1 MEARQLSFDDIKVK
15 NQLDEKPIKIAEN
28 ILITEHLDKIISIL
42 KDSDLD
48 SRIEY
53 INLIRECIHNVSP
66 FKDNPVDLVRWVKNK
81 EVKGNEY
88 NPNVVAPPEMELLRL
103 SIESDGYTQPIVTWD
118 NEDQIEVI
126 DGFHRHRVGKECKII
141 NERVHGYLP
150 VVGIRE
156 KQEDKN
162 NRIASTIRH
171 NRARGKHTVDSMSDI
186 ILELKARNWKNK
198 RIAKE
203 LGMDEDEILRLC
215 QITGLADVFSDE
227 EFSRSWD
234 IENAEQP
241 DFVALDEFTDFDE
254 SEQSRTV
261 NTSDETRVFHKWE
274 DWECQKAGFYKNT
287 YPGKTK
293 KECEEEYA
301 GFLSDIPRFENAMDK
316 VINEWVKSSEH
327 YLTNQAMNR
336 IAWMGQASM
345 CCDTGIP
352 SVFCGGFNL
361 LSEQQQKEADEAA
374 LKYINKWL
382 EKNDREP
389 VTMEQAN
396 PGRQATIY

>member
-1 MEARQLSFDDIKVK
+1 MKR
-15 NQLDEKPIKIAEN
+15 PIKIAN
-28 ILITEHLDKIISIL
+28 DLIIKEKTDSLIDSIKNL
-42 KDSDLD
+42 EL
-48 SRIEY
+48 EEQ
-53 INLIRECIHNVSP
+53 INYLNKIRESLHKAGP
-66 FKDNPVDLVRWVKNK
+66 FKNHPTDYTMWVKNDS
-81 EVKGNEY
+81 VKGNDY
-88 NPNVVAPPEMELLRL
+88 NPNVVAPPEMELLRH
-103 SIESDGYTQPIVTWD
+103 SINSDGYTQSIVTWQHD
-118 NEDQIEVI
+118 SEIEVI
-126 DGFHRHRVGKECKII
+126 DGFHRHRVGRECEEVKKS
-141 NERVHGYLP
+141 VHGYLP
-150 VVGIRE
+150 VVIIKEDR
-156 KQEDKN
+156 EDKN

-186 ILELKARNWKNK
+186 ILELKARNWKNS

-241 DFVALDEFTDFDE
+241 DFIPLDEFTDFDE

-261 NTSDETRVFHKWE
+261 NTSDETRIFHTWK

-293 KECEEEYA
+293 QECEQEYA
-301 GFLSDIPRFENAMDK
+301 VFLTDIPRFETAMNC
-316 VINEWVKSSEH
+316 VISEWKHSCEH
-327 YLTNQAMNR
+327 YITNQAMNR

-345 CCDTGIP
+345 CYDTGIP
-352 SVFCGGFNL
+352 ASFCGGFNL

-374 LKYINKWL
+374 LTYLNKWL
-382 EKNDREP
+382 KSNNREP

-396 PGRQATIY
+396 PGRQSTIY

>member
-1 MEARQLSFDDIKVK
+1 MNKPMEIAKEIIIKEK
-15 NQLDEKPIKIAEN
+15 LDSLIDSILNLELDEKV
-28 ILITEHLDKIISIL
+28 EHLNKIRKELHSI
-42 KDSDLD
+42 
-48 SRIEY
+48 
-53 INLIRECIHNVSP
+53 SP
-66 FKDNPVDLVRWVKNK
+66 FKDNPVDLVQWVKND

-88 NPNVVAPPEMELLRL
+88 NPNVVAPPEMELLRI
-103 SIESDGYTQPIVTWD
+103 SIDSDGYTQPIVTWIND
-118 NEDQIEVI
+118 NQIEVI
-126 DGFHRHRVGKECKII
+126 DGFHRHRVGKENEEIREKI
-141 NERVHGYLP
+141 HGYLP
-150 VVGIRE
+150 IVGIRE
-156 KQEDKN
+156 SQEDKN

-186 ILELKARNWKNK
+186 ILELKARNWTNK
-198 RIAKE
+198 RIAKN

-241 DFVALDEFTDFDE
+241 DFVKLDEFTDFDE

-293 KECEEEYA
+293 QECEQEYA
-301 GFLSDIPRFENAMDK
+301 EFLTDIPRFEIAMDR
-316 VINEWVKSSEH
+316 VINEWVNSSEH

-345 CCDTGIP
+345 CYDTGIP
-352 SVFCGGFNL
+352 SAFCGGFNL
-361 LSEQQQKEADEAA
+361 LSEEQQKIADESA

-382 EKNDREP
+382 EKNNREP

-396 PGRQATIY
+396 PGRQSTIY